1 LGFLVGRPKQLLDKV
16 SVPVWVSTN
25 NQTADAMTKAL
36 GKDEFIAL
44 RNAMLN
50 ISFTLY
56 TFTRGHNPQGQAT
69 HIS

>member
-1 LGFLVGRPKQLLDKV
+1 LSFLVGRPKQFLDKV

-50 ISFTLY
+50 I
-56 TFTRGHNPQGQAT
+56 
-69 HIS
+69 